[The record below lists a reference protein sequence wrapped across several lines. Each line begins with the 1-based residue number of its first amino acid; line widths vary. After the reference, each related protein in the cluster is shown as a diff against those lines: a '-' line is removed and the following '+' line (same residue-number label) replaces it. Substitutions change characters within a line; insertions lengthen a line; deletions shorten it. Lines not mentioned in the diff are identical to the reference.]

1 MSRLD
6 AQKGAPGQAPAAG
19 GSSRSTVRST
29 RRARAGRPGW
39 GRLLLGVLAPLLA
52 TAVALAAFWPV
63 YQSVEFVRMAAVTVV
78 IGGSLAVLG
87 ARFRW
92 SPVLVAALTAA
103 VVLITG
109 VPLAVPSEA
118 TAGGWLP
125 TGPALL
131 HLLEATAL
139 SWRQLVTI
147 VTPVGAY
154 QALLVPA
161 FLLGLVTTVLSASLA
176 LRSRHPRL
184 ALVPP
189 FLLLA
194 AAVALGPTE
203 VAPAWTIGVGALLV
217 LVSAVWAV
225 LPPARSTAPGFAGS
239 SLAPQND
246 GRAGTAPLIGHS
258 VSRRRSVRLAITR
271 VAAIAVVLAVAL
283 AGSTVLATTLAP
295 ASDRDVIRAHVE
307 QPFVPRDYP
316 SPLAGFRSYLD
327 PATRDET
334 LLTVEGLPAEARLR
348 LATVDTYTGVVYA
361 VGDASAGSGTASGSG
376 SDSGNAS
383 DSGNDGAGGETV
395 SSSSADAAGSASASG
410 SGVFTRVPYRLTPTA
425 IGTRVD
431 LTVRVDRFS
440 DVWVPDAGALEQ
452 LRFHGPRADALTDS
466 FSYNAAT
473 GTAAVSAGLR
483 PGDSYRLTA
492 ILPPATDDVDVA
504 SLRPGTAPL
513 PEPAAVPDALTEWL
527 TRNAVA
533 PAAGAEP
540 ADGANSGNEGSDSA
554 NAGTPGA
561 SLQRALDA
569 LASTGY
575 VSHGIDPDTPRSVSG
590 HGIARLESLFTEQP
604 MVGDQEQYAT
614 AAALIARQLGFPA
627 RVVLGFRPDGP
638 AAGDTSGPVAVTGAD
653 IDAWVEIQDSS
664 GRWVTIDPTPAVRDI
679 PERAPDE
686 PTPISKP
693 QTVVPPPVVEDP
705 EESTPAAPD
714 SEVSDPPAEQPWWLA
729 ALRIVLTV
737 AGWTLLVAALL
748 AAPFLAVIAAKARRR
763 HTRRRRGS
771 ADARIR
777 AGWLEARDT
786 AVDYGI
792 DIPASATR
800 REAAARI
807 GSKTAVTLASVAD
820 RVSFSPDRPDDDDAD
835 KVWQG
840 VDELRRRVAER
851 HTRRERLRARIA
863 LTSLRRPR

>member
-1 MSRLD
+1 MS
-6 AQKGAPGQAPAAG
+6 GAGERPGTPVRGGVASGDPWPSSTPDLPTVSAP
-19 GSSRSTVRST
+19 RSA
-29 RRARAGRPGW
+29 RRAQRPARRAHSERPGW
-39 GRLLLGVLAPLLA
+39 PWLVARVFPPLLA
-52 TAVALAAFWPV
+52 TVVALAAFWPV

-78 IGGSLAVLG
+78 VAGVLAVLG

-92 SPVLVAALTAA
+92 SPLLVAAVTVGIVLVA
-103 VVLITG
+103 G
-109 VPLAVPSEA
+109 VPLAIPSEA

-131 HLLEATAL
+131 HLLEATAF

-161 FLLGLVTTVLSASLA
+161 FLLVLVTAVLAASLA

-184 ALVPP
+184 ALAPP

-194 AAVALGPTE
+194 AAIALGPTE
-203 VAPAWTIGVGALLV
+203 VAPAYTIGVGALLM
-217 LVSAVWAV
+217 LVSALWAV
-225 LPPARSTAPGFAGS
+225 LLP
-239 SLAPQND
+239 D
-246 GRAGTAPLIGHS
+246 GTLREHSIG
-258 VSRRRSVRLAITR
+258 RRRSLRLAVTR
-271 VAAIAVVLAVAL
+271 VTAIAVVLAVAL
-283 AGSTVLATTLAP
+283 AGSTVLATVFAP
-295 ASDRDVIRAHVE
+295 ASDRDVLRAHVE

-334 LLTVEGLPAEARLR
+334 LLTVEGLPADARLR

-361 VGDASAGSGTASGSG
+361 VGDASTGSAASGS
-376 SDSGNAS
+376 D
-383 DSGNDGAGGETV
+383 E
-395 SSSSADAAGSASASG
+395 AAGESGPADG
-410 SGVFTRVPYRLTPTA
+410 SGIFTRVPYRLTPTA
-425 IGTRVD
+425 TGTRVD
-431 LTVRVDRFS
+431 LTVRVDQFA

-452 LRFHGPRADALTDS
+452 LRFHGPRADILTDS

-492 ILPPATDDVDVA
+492 ILPPATDDVDVS

-513 PEPAAVPDALTEWL
+513 PEPAAVPDALTDWL
-527 TRNAVA
+527 TRTVA
-533 PAAGAEP
+533 TLAPTDADSGPAPGTGTDPGTEP
-540 ADGANSGNEGSDSA
+540 GSVA
-554 NAGTPGA
+554 TAATPGV

-569 LASTGY
+569 LAASGY

-590 HGIARLESLFTEQP
+590 HGIARLETLFTEQP
-604 MVGDQEQYAT
+604 MIGDQEQYAT

-627 RVVLGFRPDGP
+627 RVVLGFRPNGDVGTKAPATATATGTDTPATGP
-638 AAGDTSGPVAVTGAD
+638 GSDSAGSVAVTGAD

-705 EESTPAAPD
+705 EEIAPAAPD
-714 SEVSDPPAEQPWWLA
+714 SEVSDPPAEQPWWLS
-729 ALRIVLTV
+729 ALRVALVV
-737 AGWTLLVAALL
+737 AGWTLLVAAIL
-748 AAPFLAVIAAKARRR
+748 AAPFLTVIAAKARRR
-763 HTRRRRGS
+763 RTRRRRGS

-835 KVWQG
+835 RVWQG

-851 HTRRERLRARIA
+851 HTRRERLRARISLA
-863 LTSLRRPR
+863 SLRRPR

>member
-1 MSRLD
+1 MSR
-6 AQKGAPGQAPAAG
+6 ARGAESGTDRQTD
-19 GSSRSTVRST
+19 RRTW
-29 RRARAGRPGW
+29 RRAEARSGGRA
-39 GRLLLGVLAPLLA
+39 LLPLVA

-63 YQSVEFVRMAAVTVV
+63 YQSVEFVRMAAVTLV
-78 IGGSLAVLG
+78 IGGVLAVLG

-92 SPVLVAALTAA
+92 SPLLVAALTVL
-103 VVLITG
+103 VVLVAG
-109 VPLAVPSEA
+109 VPLAIPSEA
-118 TAGGWLP
+118 AAGGWLP
-125 TGPALL
+125 TGPAFL

-154 QALLVPA
+154 QALLVPP
-161 FLLGLVTTVLSASLA
+161 FLLGLVCAVLSASLA
-176 LRSRHPRL
+176 LRTRHPRS

-194 AAVALGPTE
+194 AAIALGPTD
-203 VAPAWTIGVGALLV
+203 VAPAWTIAVGALLV
-217 LVSAVWAV
+217 LVSAIGAV
-225 LPPARSTAPGFAGS
+225 LIPAGPGAAAQPISGRSATR
-239 SLAPQND
+239 
-246 GRAGTAPLIGHS
+246 GRA
-258 VSRRRSVRLAITR
+258 VRLAVTR
-271 VAAIAVVLAVAL
+271 VAAIAVVLATAL
-283 AGSTVLATTLAP
+283 AGGTVLAATVAP

-327 PATRDET
+327 PSTRDET
-334 LLTVEGLPAEARLR
+334 LLTVEGLPDGARLR
-348 LATVDTYTGVVYA
+348 VATVDTYTGVVYA
-361 VGDASAGSGTASGSG
+361 VGDASAGSGSGA
-376 SDSGNAS
+376 DR
-383 DSGNDGAGGETV
+383 
-395 SSSSADAAGSASASG
+395 SSSAEAAGSASASG
-410 SGVFTRVPYRLTPTA
+410 SGIFTRVPYRLTPTA
-425 IGTRVD
+425 TGTRVD
-431 LTVRVDRFS
+431 LTVRVDGFS

-452 LRFHGPRADALTDS
+452 LRFRGPRADALTDS

-513 PEPAAVPDALTEWL
+513 PEPAAVPDALTDWL
-527 TRNAVA
+527 TRTVA
-533 PAAGAEP
+533 APT
-540 ADGANSGNEGSDSA
+540 SDA
-554 NAGTPGA
+554 PGA
-561 SLQRALDA
+561 SLQRALEA
-569 LASTGY
+569 LATTGY
-575 VSHGIDPDTPRSVSG
+575 VSHGIDPDAPRSVSG
-590 HGIARLESLFTEQP
+590 HGVARLDTLFTEQP

-627 RVVLGFRPDGP
+627 RVVLGFRPGGGS
-638 AAGDTSGPVAVTGAD
+638 AGATPGPVAVTGAD
-653 IDAWVEIQDSS
+653 IDAWVEIQDDS
-664 GRWVTIDPTPAVRDI
+664 GRWVTVDPTPAIRDI

-729 ALRIVLTV
+729 ALRVVLTV
-737 AGWTLLVAALL
+737 AGWTLLAAALL

-763 HTRRRRGS
+763 RARRRRGS
-771 ADARIR
+771 AATRIR

-800 REAAARI
+800 REAATRI

-820 RVSFSPDRPDDDDAD
+820 RVSFSTDRPDDDDAE

-863 LTSLRRPR
+863 LSSLRRSR

>member
-1 MSRLD
+1 MSRPD
-6 AQKGAPGQAPAAG
+6 AQRGAPAQAPASGATPRPAP
-19 GSSRSTVRST
+19 RSP
-29 RRARAGRPGW
+29 RRARAERPGW
-39 GRLLLGVLAPLLA
+39 ARLLVGALAPLLA

-63 YQSVEFVRMAAVTVV
+63 YQSVEFTRMAAVTVV
-78 IGGSLAVLG
+78 VAGILAVLG

-92 SPVLVAALTAA
+92 SPLLVAALTAA
-103 VVLITG
+103 VVLVAG
-109 VPLAVPSEA
+109 VPLAIPSEA

-125 TGPALL
+125 TGPSLL

-161 FLLGLVTTVLSASLA
+161 FLLGLVTAVLSASLA

-194 AAVALGPTE
+194 AAIALGPTD
-203 VAPAWTIGVGALLV
+203 VTPAWTIGVGALLM

-225 LPPARSTAPGFAGS
+225 LLPAGPTASGIPGS
-239 SLAPQND
+239 R
-246 GRAGTAPLIGHS
+246 RARQHADRAAATPLIGHS
-258 VSRRRSVRLAITR
+258 VSRSRSLRLAITR

-334 LLTVEGLPAEARLR
+334 LLTVEGLPADARLR

-361 VGDASAGSGTASGSG
+361 VGDASAGA
-376 SDSGNAS
+376 GNAS
-383 DSGNDGAGGETV
+383 DSGDASDSGNDAGGETV

-410 SGVFTRVPYRLTPTA
+410 SGVFTRVPYRLTPIAT
-425 IGTRVD
+425 GTRVD
-431 LTVRVDRFS
+431 LTVRVDGFS

-473 GTAAVSAGLR
+473 GTAAVSARLR

-527 TRNAVA
+527 TRNAAA
-533 PAAGAEP
+533 PAAGDEP
-540 ADGANSGNEGSDSA
+540 SASADPGA
-554 NAGTPGA
+554 PGA

-590 HGIARLESLFTEQP
+590 HGIARLETLFTEQP

-638 AAGDTSGPVAVTGAD
+638 AAGDSSSPVAITGAD

-664 GRWVTIDPTPAVRDI
+664 GRWVTIDPTPPVRDI

-705 EESTPAAPD
+705 EDSTPAAPD
-714 SEVSDPPAEQPWWLA
+714 SEVSDPPAEQPWWLG
-729 ALRIVLTV
+729 ALRIMLTV
-737 AGWTLLVAALL
+737 AGWTLLAAAIL

-820 RVSFSPDRPDDDDAD
+820 RVSFSPDRPDADDAD

-851 HTRRERLRARIA
+851 HTRRERLRARVA

>member
-6 AQKGAPGQAPAAG
+6 AQKPAPGQAPAAG
-19 GSSRSTVRST
+19 GRSRSTPRST
-29 RRARAGRPGW
+29 RRVRAGRPGW
-39 GRLLLGVLAPLLA
+39 TGLLLGVLAPLLA

-63 YQSVEFVRMAAVTVV
+63 YQSIEFVRMAAVTVV
-78 IGGSLAVLG
+78 VGGALAVLG

-92 SPVLVAALTAA
+92 SPLLVAALTAA
-103 VVLITG
+103 VVLIAG
-109 VPLAVPSEA
+109 VPLAIPSEA

-203 VAPAWTIGVGALLV
+203 VAPAWTIAVGALLV

-225 LPPARSTAPGFAGS
+225 LVPAGPTTSELPGSRRSRQHA
-239 SLAPQND
+239 D
-246 GRAGTAPLIGHS
+246 RAAATPLIGHS
-258 VSRRRSVRLAITR
+258 VSRSRSLRLAITR

-307 QPFVPRDYP
+307 QPFLPRDYP

-334 LLTVEGLPAEARLR
+334 LLTVEGLPADARLR

-361 VGDASAGSGTASGSG
+361 VGDASAGAGNASGSG
-376 SDSGNAS
+376 NASQSGNAS
-383 DSGNDGAGGETV
+383 GSGTDADGENG

-425 IGTRVD
+425 TGTRVD

-527 TRNAVA
+527 TRNAAA
-533 PAAGAEP
+533 PASGADPAGSA
-540 ADGANSGNEGSDSA
+540 DSA
-554 NAGTPGA
+554 SSGSGAPGA

-590 HGIARLESLFTEQP
+590 HGIARLETLFTEQP

-627 RVVLGFRPDGP
+627 RVVLGFRPDGA
-638 AAGDTSGPVAVTGAD
+638 AAGDTTSPVAITGAD

-729 ALRIVLTV
+729 AVRIVLTV
-737 AGWTLLVAALL
+737 AGWTLLVAAIL

-763 HTRRRRGS
+763 RTRRRRGS

-792 DIPASATR
+792 NIPASATR

>member
-1 MSRLD
+1 MS
-6 AQKGAPGQAPAAG
+6 GARERPERAY
-19 GSSRSTVRST
+19 
-29 RRARAGRPGW
+29 RRARPERPGW
-39 GRLLLGVLAPLLA
+39 TRLVVGVLAPLLA
-52 TAVALAAFWPV
+52 TAVAFAAFWPV
-63 YQSVEFVRMAAVTVV
+63 YQSVEFVRMAAVTLVTAGV
-78 IGGSLAVLG
+78 LAVLG

-92 SPVLVAALTAA
+92 SPLLVAALTGV
-103 VVLITG
+103 VVLVAG
-109 VPLAVPSEA
+109 VPLAIPSEA

-131 HLLEATAL
+131 HLVEATAL

-194 AAVALGPTE
+194 AAIALGPSD
-203 VAPAWTIGVGALLV
+203 VARAWTIGVGALLV
-217 LVSAVWAV
+217 LVSAIWVVV
-225 LPPARSTAPGFAGS
+225 LPAGSTAPGLLGS
-239 SLAPQND
+239 SRGQQD
-246 GRAGTAPLIGHS
+246 VGRAVSAPLIGHS
-258 VSRRRSVRLAITR
+258 VSRSRAVRLAITR

-334 LLTVEGLPAEARLR
+334 LLTVEGLPADARLR

-361 VGDASAGSGTASGSG
+361 VGDASNGTGTGAGTGNASGSG
-376 SDSGNAS
+376 SDSGN
-383 DSGNDGAGGETV
+383 DVDGAAV

-425 IGTRVD
+425 TGTRVD

-440 DVWVPDAGALEQ
+440 DVWVPDVGALEQ
-452 LRFHGPRADALTDS
+452 LRFLGPRADALTDS

-473 GTAAVSAGLR
+473 GTAAVSAGLQ

-492 ILPPATDDVDVA
+492 IIPPATDDVDVA
-504 SLRPGTAPL
+504 SLRPGTAAL

-527 TRNAVA
+527 TRTVAA
-533 PAAGAEP
+533 PA
-540 ADGANSGNEGSDSA
+540 SGTESAPGPGSD
-554 NAGTPGA
+554 TPGA

-575 VSHGIDPDTPRSVSG
+575 VSHGIDPETPRSVSG
-590 HGIARLESLFTEQP
+590 HGIARLETLFTEQP

-627 RVVLGFRPDGP
+627 RVVLGFRPGGP
-638 AAGDTSGPVAVTGAD
+638 AAGDTSGPVLVTGAD

-729 ALRIVLTV
+729 ALRVVLTA
-737 AGWTLLVAALL
+737 AGWTLLVAAIL

>member
-6 AQKGAPGQAPAAG
+6 SQKGAPGQAPAAG
-19 GSSRSTVRST
+19 GRSRWTPRST
-29 RRARAGRPGW
+29 RRAPDGRPGW
-39 GRLLLGVLAPLLA
+39 TRLLLGVLAPLLA

-63 YQSVEFVRMAAVTVV
+63 YQSIEFVRMAAVTVV
-78 IGGSLAVLG
+78 VAGALAVLG

-92 SPVLVAALTAA
+92 SPLLVAALTAA
-103 VVLITG
+103 VVLIAG
-109 VPLAVPSEA
+109 VPLAIPSEA

-125 TGPALL
+125 TGPALV

-161 FLLGLVTTVLSASLA
+161 FLLGLVTAVLSASLA

-203 VAPAWTIGVGALLV
+203 VAPAWTIAVGALLV

-225 LPPARSTAPGFAGS
+225 LLPAGPTTSELPGSRRSRQHA
-239 SLAPQND
+239 D
-246 GRAGTAPLIGHS
+246 RAAATPLIGHS
-258 VSRRRSVRLAITR
+258 VSRSRSLRLAITR

-334 LLTVEGLPAEARLR
+334 LLTVEGLPADARLR

-361 VGDASAGSGTASGSG
+361 VGDASAGAGNASGSG
-376 SDSGNAS
+376 NASRSGNAS
-383 DSGNDGAGGETV
+383 GSGTDADGEDG

-425 IGTRVD
+425 TGTRVD

-452 LRFHGPRADALTDS
+452 LRFLGPRADALTDS

-527 TRNAVA
+527 TRNAAA
-533 PAAGAEP
+533 PASSDEP
-540 ADGANSGNEGSDSA
+540 AA
-554 NAGTPGA
+554 PGG

-590 HGIARLESLFTEQP
+590 HGIARLETLFTEQP

-627 RVVLGFRPDGP
+627 RVVLGFRPDGA

-729 ALRIVLTV
+729 AVRIVLTV
-737 AGWTLLVAALL
+737 AGWTLLIAAIL

-763 HTRRRRGS
+763 RTRRRRGS

>member
-6 AQKGAPGQAPAAG
+6 AQKGAPGRAPAAG
-19 GSSRSTVRST
+19 GRSRSTPRST
-29 RRARAGRPGW
+29 RRAPAGRPGW
-39 GRLLLGVLAPLLA
+39 TRLLLGVLAPLLA

-63 YQSVEFVRMAAVTVV
+63 YQSIEFVRMAAVTVV
-78 IGGSLAVLG
+78 VAGALAVLG

-92 SPVLVAALTAA
+92 SPLLVAALTAA
-103 VVLITG
+103 VVLIAG
-109 VPLAVPSEA
+109 VPLAIPSEA

-203 VAPAWTIGVGALLV
+203 VAPAWTIAVGALLV

-225 LPPARSTAPGFAGS
+225 LVPAGPTTSELPGSRRSRQHA
-239 SLAPQND
+239 D
-246 GRAGTAPLIGHS
+246 RAAATPLIGHS
-258 VSRRRSVRLAITR
+258 VSRSRSLRLAITR

-307 QPFVPRDYP
+307 QPFLPRDYP

-334 LLTVEGLPAEARLR
+334 LLTVEGLPADARLR

-361 VGDASAGSGTASGSG
+361 VGDASAGAGNASGSG
-376 SDSGNAS
+376 NASQSGNAS
-383 DSGNDGAGGETV
+383 GSGTDADGENG

-425 IGTRVD
+425 TGTRVD

-527 TRNAVA
+527 TRNAAA
-533 PAAGAEP
+533 PASGADPAGSA
-540 ADGANSGNEGSDSA
+540 DSA
-554 NAGTPGA
+554 SSGSGAPGA

-590 HGIARLESLFTEQP
+590 HGIARLETLFTEQP

-627 RVVLGFRPDGP
+627 RVVLGFRPDGA
-638 AAGDTSGPVAVTGAD
+638 AAGDTTSPVAITGAD

-729 ALRIVLTV
+729 AVRIVLTV
-737 AGWTLLVAALL
+737 AGWTLLVAAIL

-763 HTRRRRGS
+763 RTRRRRGS

>member
-6 AQKGAPGQAPAAG
+6 AQKSAPGQAPAAG
-19 GSSRSTVRST
+19 GRSGSTPRST

-39 GRLLLGVLAPLLA
+39 TKLLLGVLAPLLA

-63 YQSVEFVRMAAVTVV
+63 YQSIEFVRMAAVTVV
-78 IGGSLAVLG
+78 IGGALAVLG

-92 SPVLVAALTAA
+92 SPLLVAALTAA
-103 VVLITG
+103 VVLIAG
-109 VPLAVPSEA
+109 VPLAIPSEA

-161 FLLGLVTTVLSASLA
+161 FLLGLVTAVLSASLA

-203 VAPAWTIGVGALLV
+203 VAPAWTIAVGALLV

-239 SLAPQND
+239 SRAPQNA
-246 GRAGTAPLIGHS
+246 GREATAPVIGHS
-258 VSRRRSVRLAITR
+258 VSRSRSVRLAVTR

-307 QPFVPRDYP
+307 QPFVPQDYP

-361 VGDASAGSGTASGSG
+361 VGDASAGSGTASGRG

-383 DSGNDGAGGETV
+383 NSGNDGAGTDGETV

-410 SGVFTRVPYRLTPTA
+410 SGIFTRVPYRLTPTA
-425 IGTRVD
+425 TGTRVD
-431 LTVRVDRFS
+431 LTVRVDQFS

-527 TRNAVA
+527 TRNA
-533 PAAGAEP
+533 AASASGADP
-540 ADGANSGNEGSDSA
+540 ADSADSA
-554 NAGTPGA
+554 SSDPGAPGA

-590 HGIARLESLFTEQP
+590 HGIARLETLFTEQP

-729 ALRIVLTV
+729 AVRIVLTV
-737 AGWTLLVAALL
+737 AGWTLLVAAIL

-763 HTRRRRGS
+763 RTRRRRGS

-792 DIPASATR
+792 NIPASATR